1 MARSR
6 VIPNLFYGTIGLA
19 VTGAAVYYAVRTL
32 RRRRADSGLHG
43 DDTMTELRRTSRKA
57 GRAVKDAGS
66 KVGKEIGRGVEDTAE
81 AFRESAVLQ
90 PDAMNRY

>member
-32 RRRRADSGLHG
+32 RRRRADTHG
-43 DDTMTELRRTSRKA
+43 DDTMTELRRTTRKA

-66 KVGKEIGRGVEDTAE
+66 QVGKEIGRGVEDTAE